1 MIELTELQ
9 KLVFNELKKSVRS
22 AYRLSIDL
30 GMTPQSV
37 GVVLKSL
44 EKKGYISV
52 PSYMGKKIF
61 SKAKVICQ
69 EEN

>member
-9 KLVFNELKKSVRS
+9 ERVLSELKKSVRS
-22 AYRLSIDL
+22 AYRLSIEL

-44 EKKGYISV
+44 ERKGYISV